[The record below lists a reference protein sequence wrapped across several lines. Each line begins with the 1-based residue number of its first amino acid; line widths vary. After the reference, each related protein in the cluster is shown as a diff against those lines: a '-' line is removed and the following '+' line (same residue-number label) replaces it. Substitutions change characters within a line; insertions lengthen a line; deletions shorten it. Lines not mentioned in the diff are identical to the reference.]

1 MRIIGVT
8 GGVGAGK
15 SVILNYIKEHYK
27 CRIYLA
33 DDVANEMKRPGTD
46 CYRKL
51 VDLLGKDV
59 LNPDGA
65 IDKKRMSGKIFND
78 GVLLSEVN
86 GIIHPAVRE
95 YLLNAMEEAKK
106 DPETEL
112 FFVEAA
118 LLIECGYKAL
128 VDEMWYIYA
137 DRDIRRRRLKENRN
151 YSDDRIDGI
160 IASQLSEE
168 DFRKNCD
175 FMIDN
180 SGTLQKSF
188 EQIDKKLEAFT
199 WQE

>member
-175 FMIDN
+175 FVIDN

-188 EQIDKKLEAFT
+188 AQINKKLEAFT

>member
-15 SVILNYIKEHYK
+15 SAILNYIKEHYK

-33 DDVANEMKRPGTD
+33 DDVANELKRPGTD
-46 CYRKL
+46 CYEKL
-51 VDLLGKDV
+51 VNLLGKDV
-59 LNPDGA
+59 LNPDGT

-86 GIIHPAVRE
+86 GILHPAVRE
-95 YLLNAMEEAKK
+95 YLLNAMEEAKN

-118 LLIECGYKAL
+118 LLIECGYKTL

-137 DRDIRRRRLKENRN
+137 DRDTRRRRLKENRHYN
-151 YSDDRIDGI
+151 DDRIDSI

-168 DFRKNCD
+168 EFRKNCD

-188 EQIDKKLEAFT
+188 TQIDEKLEAFT

>member
-15 SVILNYIKEHYK
+15 SAILNYIKEHYK
-27 CRIYLA
+27 CRINLA
-33 DDVANEMKRPGTD
+33 DEVANELKRPGTD

-51 VDLLGKDV
+51 VDILGKDV
-59 LNPDGA
+59 LNSDGT

-86 GIIHPAVRE
+86 SIIHPAVRE
-95 YLLNAMEEAKK
+95 YLLNAMEEARK
-106 DPETEL
+106 DPDTEL

-137 DRDIRRRRLKENRN
+137 DQDTRRRRLKENRQ

-160 IASQLSEE
+160 IASQLSED

-175 FMIDN
+175 FVIDN

-188 EQIDKKLEAFT
+188 AQIDKKLEAFT